1 MHIPSEADISN
12 LRNSG
17 KGKTEII
24 NEVQIK
30 YIGGLCSVINGRI
43 HSPNL
48 HWSIN

>member
-1 MHIPSEADISN
+1 MHTPLEANISN
-12 LRNSG
+12 LRNSR

-30 YIGGLCSVINGRI
+30 YICGLCSVINGRL